1 MKDHPVVDWR
11 KTISIIN
18 EIMYVNDLP
27 VIFKTLQKNVRSR
40 RNYEYECRL
49 IKKYIVRHLFS
60 ISTVIK
66 LCCKTDY
73 IWTHNLS
80 S

>member
-1 MKDHPVVDWR
+1 
-11 KTISIIN
+11 
-18 EIMYVNDLP
+18 MYVNDLP

-49 IKKYIVRHLFS
+49 IKKYIVRHLFR

-73 IWTHNLS
+73 I
-80 S
+80 